1 MITYS
6 EGLIVEALKQGDERA
21 YRFLFDRHY
30 AVLCHIAVQYVHD
43 DFLAETIVGDVIFH
57 LWEARERLSINTSVR
72 NYLVR
77 CVRNRCLDELKS
89 QYRRHEVQMSGISP
103 REMPG
108 IGSLQDGSYP
118 LGRLLENELEEEIA
132 KAISRLPEECR
143 KVFRMS
149 RFSGLKYDEIA
160 RQSGISVNTVK
171 YHIKHALELLA
182 KDLHRYL
189 ISLVLMLL
197 PGC

>member
-1 MITYS
+1 MTTYS

-89 QYRRHEVQMSGISP
+89 QYRRREVQMSGISP

-118 LGRLLENELEEEIA
+118 LGAYWRTNLRR
-132 KAISRLPEECR
+132 KSRKP
-143 KVFRMS
+143 
-149 RFSGLKYDEIA
+149 
-160 RQSGISVNTVK
+160 SV
-171 YHIKHALELLA
+171 
-182 KDLHRYL
+182 
-189 ISLVLMLL
+189 
-197 PGC
+197 GCPKNAERCFG

>member
-1 MITYS
+1 MTPLYTLI
-6 EGLIVEALKQGDERA
+6 GLGLMGGSLAKAIKKYNPHYTDEQLNDAEWLKKEIVKHGESLPP
-21 YRFLFDRHY
+21 
-30 AVLCHIAVQYVHD
+30 
-43 DFLAETIVGDVIFH
+43 
-57 LWEARERLSINTSVR
+57 S
-72 NYLVR
+72 
-77 CVRNRCLDELKS
+77 
-89 QYRRHEVQMSGISP
+89 
-103 REMPG
+103 PG